1 MRNIKIWYTALTR
14 GGDKYYSLSDTQFFW
29 ITLFWVLLLPFVAY
43 AVFFIAK
50 ATWRELAVYVA
61 LEIAVLAFKYAK
73 YIKVSHGGSTVE
85 LEGSDKVDTDRE
97 HES

>member
-1 MRNIKIWYTALTR
+1 MRNIKIWYIALTR
-14 GGDKYYSLSDTQFFW
+14 GGEEFYSLSDTQFFW

-50 ATWRELAVYVA
+50 ATWKELAVYVA

-73 YIKVSHGGSTVE
+73 YIKVKYASTEVE
-85 LEGSDKVDTDRE
+85 LTQGRE
-97 HES
+97 NKDEIL